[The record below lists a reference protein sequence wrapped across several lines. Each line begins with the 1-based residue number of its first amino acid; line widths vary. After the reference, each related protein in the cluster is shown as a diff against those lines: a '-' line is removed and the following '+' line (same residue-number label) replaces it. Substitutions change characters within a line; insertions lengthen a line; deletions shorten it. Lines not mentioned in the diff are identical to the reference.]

1 MRNILDSIFVIVL
14 ITLGY
19 AAFIY
24 LVGFVRY

>member
-1 MRNILDSIFVIVL
+1 MRNISDVIFLIVL

-24 LVGFVRY
+24 LVGFVCY